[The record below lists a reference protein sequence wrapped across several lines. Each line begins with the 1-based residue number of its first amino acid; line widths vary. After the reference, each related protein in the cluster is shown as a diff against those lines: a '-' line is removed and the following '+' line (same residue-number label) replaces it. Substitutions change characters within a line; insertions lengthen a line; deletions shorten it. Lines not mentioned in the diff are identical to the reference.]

1 MRNTYDK
8 TIWEDNK
15 TPVNAENLNKIENAL
30 DELYSGS
37 VGISQLK
44 EGKGVD
50 IKVNDFREVE
60 ISANSNE
67 INELVEHNKYIEG
80 NGINLKELTPPPFPP
95 IVPNP
100 DTTID
105 DYWGID
111 DAINPS
117 SKPLPPLHPPTEISI
132 DNDYVNDIVKH
143 NKYNGINGVI
153 VEKIEDTD
161 EEPTEKDE
169 LVKDEYSIKADV
181 DYIDKN
187 ITHPNYVGIR
197 GVKVRKIELDQ
208 IFPEL
213 DIDERTKAVYLD
225 EDYLNDFAI
234 DIQKIAEKLNIT
246 PIVEYSAG
254 EGLEIL
260 DQEIPP
266 EPEQEVDSPTEEPS
280 ESTTDSPSTSDDDP
294 SSSPSDNVTASS
306 SNDDVTA
313 SSHSEDVTEPRE
325 DQTEQEAVVEE
336 LVNEE
341 IGEPHQNVPE
351 KIYKTI
357 RLDEEWLNE
366 KLTNHDPEFNSDP
379 STGLSITKSE
389 LKEGEDVPEAAQY
402 DVNVNKSKL
411 QEFLEVPASPE
422 ITGEEDS
429 GIVVTKLEPSPI
441 EPGEG
446 EEEPEYIPIPDR
458 FVISINPEDLR
469 EAIGVS
475 DNPTLTTGDGIT
487 LETTESEDEYGKPKE
502 NWDLGLDTEY
512 INSIVRHKQ
521 YTFIGPYFRYREIDD
536 NRGEISIDD
545 AYMTRKIEEI
555 VNRILTAKGLI

>member
-44 EGKGVD
+44 KGKGVD

-60 ISANSNE
+60 VSANSNE

-153 VEKIEDTD
+153 VEKIEETN
-161 EEPTEKDE
+161 EESTEKDE
-169 LVKDEYSIKADV
+169 LVKDEYSIKADI
-181 DYIDKN
+181 DYIDEN
-187 ITHPNYVGIR
+187 ITHPNYVGVR

-260 DQEIPP
+260 DQETPSEP
-266 EPEQEVDSPTEEPS
+266 EEQEVDSPTEEPS
-280 ESTTDSPSTSDDDP
+280 ESTTDSS
-294 SSSPSDNVTASS
+294 
-306 SNDDVTA
+306 
-313 SSHSEDVTEPRE
+313 SEDVTAEPRE

-357 RLDEEWLNE
+357 RLDEEWLDE
-366 KLTNHDPEFNSDP
+366 KLTKHDPEFNSDP

-389 LKEGEDVPEAAQY
+389 LEEGEEVPEAAQY
-402 DVNVNKSKL
+402 DINVNKSKL

-422 ITGEEDS
+422 ISGEENS
-429 GIVVTKLEPSPI
+429 GIIVTKLEPDPI
-441 EPGEG
+441 EPEEG

-475 DNPTLTTGDGIT
+475 DNPTLTTSDGIT

-502 NWDLGLDTEY
+502 NWNLGLDTEY

-521 YTFIGPYFRYREIDD
+521 YTFIGPYFRYRDIDA

>member
-44 EGKGVD
+44 KGKGVD

-60 ISANSNE
+60 VSANSNE
-67 INELVEHNKYIEG
+67 INELVEHNKYVEG

-132 DNDYVNDIVKH
+132 DNDYVNDIVEH
-143 NKYNGINGVI
+143 NKYNGTNGVI
-153 VEKIEDTD
+153 VEKIEETE

-169 LVKDEYSIKADV
+169 LVKDEYSIKADIN
-181 DYIDKN
+181 YIDEN
-187 ITHPNYVGIR
+187 ITHPNYVGVR
-197 GVKVRKIELDQ
+197 GIKVRKIELDQ

-266 EPEQEVDSPTEEPS
+266 EPEPEQEVDPS
-280 ESTTDSPSTSDDDP
+280 NASDDDP
-294 SSSPSDNVTASS
+294 SSSLG
-306 SNDDVTA
+306 
-313 SSHSEDVTEPRE
+313 E

-357 RLDEEWLNE
+357 RLDEEWLDE

-389 LKEGEDVPEAAQY
+389 FEEGEEVPEAAQY
-402 DVNVNKSKL
+402 DINVNKSKL

-422 ITGEEDS
+422 ITGEENS
-429 GIVVTKLEPSPI
+429 GIIVTKLEPNPT
-441 EPGEG
+441 EPEEG

-469 EAIGVS
+469 ETIGVS
-475 DNPTLTTGDGIT
+475 DNPTLTAGDGIT

-502 NWDLGLDTEY
+502 NWNLGLDTEY

-521 YTFIGPYFRYREIDD
+521 YTFIGPYFRYRDIDA

>member
-44 EGKGVD
+44 KGKGVD

-60 ISANSNE
+60 VSANSNE
-67 INELVEHNKYIEG
+67 INELVEHNKYVEG

-100 DTTID
+100 DTIID

-111 DAINPS
+111 DAITINPS

-143 NKYNGINGVI
+143 NKYNGTNGVI
-153 VEKIEDTD
+153 VEKIEEEETG
-161 EEPTEKDE
+161 EEPIEKDE
-169 LVKDEYSIKADV
+169 LVKDEYSIKADI
-181 DYIDKN
+181 DYIDEN
-187 ITHPNYVGIR
+187 ITHPNYVGVR

-266 EPEQEVDSPTEEPS
+266 EPEPEQEVDST
-280 ESTTDSPSTSDDDP
+280 STSDNDP
-294 SSSPSDNVTASS
+294 SSSPS
-306 SNDDVTA
+306 
-313 SSHSEDVTEPRE
+313 E

-357 RLDEEWLNE
+357 RLDEEWLDE

-389 LKEGEDVPEAAQY
+389 LVEGEEIPEAAQY
-402 DVNVNKSKL
+402 DINVNKSKL
-411 QEFLEVPASPE
+411 QEFLDVPASPE
-422 ITGEEDS
+422 ITGEENS
-429 GIVVTKLEPSPI
+429 GIVVTKLEPNPT
-441 EPGEG
+441 EPEEG

-469 EAIGVS
+469 ETLGVS
-475 DNPTLTTGDGIT
+475 DNPTLTAGDGIT

-502 NWDLGLDTEY
+502 NWNLGLDTDY
-512 INSIVRHKQ
+512 INSIVKHKQ
-521 YTFIGPYFRYREIDD
+521 YTFIGPYFRYRDIDA

>member
-44 EGKGVD
+44 KGKGVD

-60 ISANSNE
+60 VSANSNE

-153 VEKIEDTD
+153 VEKIEETN
-161 EEPTEKDE
+161 EESTEKDE
-169 LVKDEYSIKADV
+169 LVKDEYSIKADI
-181 DYIDKN
+181 DYIDEN
-187 ITHPNYVGIR
+187 ITHPNYVGVR

-260 DQEIPP
+260 DQETPSEP
-266 EPEQEVDSPTEEPS
+266 EEQEVDSPTEEPS
-280 ESTTDSPSTSDDDP
+280 ESTTDSS
-294 SSSPSDNVTASS
+294 
-306 SNDDVTA
+306 
-313 SSHSEDVTEPRE
+313 SEDVTAEPRE

-357 RLDEEWLNE
+357 RLDEEWLDE
-366 KLTNHDPEFNSDP
+366 KLTKHDPEFNSDP

-389 LKEGEDVPEAAQY
+389 LEEGEEVPEAAQY
-402 DVNVNKSKL
+402 DINVNKSKL

-422 ITGEEDS
+422 ISGEENS
-429 GIVVTKLEPSPI
+429 GIIVTKLEPDPI
-441 EPGEG
+441 EPEEG
-446 EEEPEYIPIPDR
+446 EEEPEYIPIPIPDR

-475 DNPTLTTGDGIT
+475 DNPTLTTSDGIT

-502 NWDLGLDTEY
+502 NWNLGLDTEY

-521 YTFIGPYFRYREIDD
+521 YTFIGPYFRYRDIDA

>member
-44 EGKGVD
+44 KGKGVD

-60 ISANSNE
+60 VSANSNE

-111 DAINPS
+111 DVINPS

-132 DNDYVNDIVKH
+132 DNDYVNSIVKH

-153 VEKIEDTD
+153 VEKIEETD

-169 LVKDEYSIKADV
+169 LVKDEYSIKADIN
-181 DYIDKN
+181 YIDEN
-187 ITHPNYVGIR
+187 ITHPNYVGVR

-254 EGLEIL
+254 EGLKIL

-266 EPEQEVDSPTEEPS
+266 ESEPEPGVDLDPASQ
-280 ESTTDSPSTSDDDP
+280 SDDDP
-294 SSSPSDNVTASS
+294 SSSS
-306 SNDDVTA
+306 
-313 SSHSEDVTEPRE
+313 SEDVTEPRE
-325 DQTEQEAVVEE
+325 DQTEQEAIVEE

-357 RLDEEWLNE
+357 RLDEEWLDE

-379 STGLSITKSE
+379 STGLSITKTE
-389 LKEGEDVPEAAQY
+389 LEEGKEVPEAAQY
-402 DVNVNKSKL
+402 DINVNKSKL

-422 ITGEEDS
+422 ITGEENS
-429 GIVVTKLEPSPI
+429 GIIVTKLEPDPI
-441 EPGEG
+441 EPEEG
-446 EEEPEYIPIPDR
+446 EEEPKYIPIPDR

-502 NWDLGLDTEY
+502 NWNLGLDTEY

-521 YTFIGPYFRYREIDD
+521 YTFIGPYFRYRDIDA